1 MRYGILAN
9 RGLVACFYI
18 RFPRNDQAKDD
29 YYRAVYLTE
38 RTVRDL
44 MEKISVKQR
53 IDPQR
58 IVRVLR
64 VNKNGLKIMVDDD
77 VVRELPDGQDMVVEI
92 SEAAA
97 LDGATAID
105 SDKSSGVELKL
116 SY

>member
-1 MRYGILAN
+1 MDVP
-9 RGLVACFYI
+9 VACFYI
-18 RFPRNDQAKDD
+18 RFPHIDQTQDD

-44 MEKISVKQR
+44 MDKISMKQH

-92 SEAAA
+92 SETPTFDGSAATEP
-97 LDGATAID
+97 DNRG
-105 SDKSSGVELKL
+105 SGVEVKL